1 MNSKEHDMATQAN
14 GGVSVYCLAS
24 LVAEQAKQNGFAPFA
39 NALENAL
46 ESLLSGLPRDEQ
58 KQALRLS
65 FDMATAGHSSPSAPK
80 LKLVYS
86 RG

>member
-1 MNSKEHDMATQAN
+1 MNTPEQDIPAQAN
-14 GGVSVYCLAS
+14 GGVSVYCLAT

-39 NALENAL
+39 AAMENAL
-46 ESLLSGLPRDEQ
+46 EALLSGLPRDEQ

-65 FDMATAGHSSPSAPK
+65 FEAATAGLAPSAPK
-80 LKLVYS
+80 LRLIYS

>member
-1 MNSKEHDMATQAN
+1 MNTKEHDLAEPAK

-24 LVAEQAKQNGFAPFA
+24 IVAEQAKQNGFAPFA

-65 FDMATAGHSSPSAPK
+65 FDIATAGLSTSAPK

-86 RG
+86 RP